1 MEDNERISDLKERY
15 TKVYKEF
22 SKESRKNIKDMN
34 SILKKMASEY
44 GKIHEKKILD
54 ILKCISE
61 NENLDYNYLINKY
74 TKIDEPKNS
83 ELIEDTEEEEVL
95 DKIILDGIE
104 YYYENKEDGRIFL
117 NDETGAKLVGRYINK
132 EFTLNK

>member
-44 GKIHEKKILD
+44 GKIHEKKF
-54 ILKCISE
+54 
-61 NENLDYNYLINKY
+61 LI
-74 TKIDEPKNS
+74 
-83 ELIEDTEEEEVL
+83 
-95 DKIILDGIE
+95 
-104 YYYENKEDGRIFL
+104 F
-117 NDETGAKLVGRYINK
+117 
-132 EFTLNK
+132 

>member
-1 MEDNERISDLKERY
+1 MEDNERISNLKERY

-61 NENLDYNYLINKY
+61 NENLDYKYLINKY
-74 TKIDEPKNS
+74 TKIEEPEDS
-83 ELIEDTEEEEVL
+83 VLIDDTEEEEIL
-95 DKIILDGIE
+95 DKIILNGIE
-104 YYYENKEDGRIFL
+104 YYCENKEDGRIFL
-117 NDETGAKLVGRYINK
+117 NDESGAKLVGKYV
-132 EFTLNK
+132 

>member
-34 SILKKMASEY
+34 SISKKNGFNMEKFMR
-44 GKIHEKKILD
+44 KIVD
-54 ILKCISE
+54 ILKCIYSE

-74 TKIDEPKNS
+74 TKIDEPKKS
-83 ELIEDTEEEEVL
+83 
-95 DKIILDGIE
+95 
-104 YYYENKEDGRIFL
+104 
-117 NDETGAKLVGRYINK
+117 
-132 EFTLNK
+132 